1 MCLLIYQ
8 QTSAIKTLF
17 ILKMVSFES
26 LAGNHSSEW
35 GAQVE
40 APCERNL
47 NRQSEVLDKKYRVAV
62 QGIFVGIIKKASGAG
77 LKVTDLCLP
86 SLFVKNKPGKLVSS
100 LVNCLLFVN
109 FD

>member
-26 LAGNHSSEW
+26 LARNDSSER
-35 GAQVE
+35 GAQAE
-40 APCERNL
+40 AHCERNL
-47 NRQSEVLDKKYRVAV
+47 IRQNEVLDEKYRIAV

-77 LKVTDLCLP
+77 LKIKQESWCP
-86 SLFVKNKPGKLVSS
+86 RSLTVC
-100 LVNCLLFVN
+100 CLLISIN
-109 FD
+109 

>member
-40 APCERNL
+40 AHCERNL
-47 NRQSEVLDKKYRVAV
+47 NRHCEILDEKYRIAV
-62 QGIFVGIIKKASGAG
+62 RGIFVGIIKKARLA
-77 LKVTDLCLP
+77 
-86 SLFVKNKPGKLVSS
+86 LV
-100 LVNCLLFVN
+100 LR
-109 FD
+109 